1 MITLQHTHTPSKEGR
16 ERGRSVS
23 KTGGKWQA
31 TSSKRCNSCRCL
43 PTTMGGGVRGIPN
56 VAACL
61 IFRII
66 LVIIKMKIRN
76 GQKTRSKL
84 AEAAANGEA
93 KRQKATDE
101 GESSTT
107 SNRGG
112 WWSVLGDS
120 GTDSETVHTWLDQ
133 LELGI
138 CLLAASN

>member
-43 PTTMGGGVRGIPN
+43 PTTMEGGVRGIPN

-84 AEAAANGEA
+84 AEAAASGEA

-112 WWSVLGDS
+112 WWSVG
-120 GTDSETVHTWLDQ
+120 GQWHSERNGPH
-133 LELGI
+133 
-138 CLLAASN
+138 LARPA